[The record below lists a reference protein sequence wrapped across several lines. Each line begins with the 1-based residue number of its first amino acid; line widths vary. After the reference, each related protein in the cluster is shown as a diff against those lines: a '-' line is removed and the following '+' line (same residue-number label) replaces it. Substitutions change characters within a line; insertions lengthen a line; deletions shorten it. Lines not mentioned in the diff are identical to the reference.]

1 MPVYKLCMK
10 IIKKNLPSMMIY
22 IVIFLGITAIFSAN
36 ATKNQSTNFSPQKA
50 SVAFISEESSPLIE
64 GFKQE
69 LSKNA
74 NYVSIPDETEKLQD
88 ALFFRNVTCII
99 RIPKGFTE
107 AFLRGEDVRIQKTV
121 VPNSIS
127 NAYVDININQ
137 YFNEAKLYV
146 KNIKG
151 INQEELVQH
160 LKTDLAADV
169 PVELSRVQTSTD
181 THNDFSMN
189 YFNYLAYAL
198 CSVLIL
204 GISSVM
210 LVFNDKDLSRRNFC
224 SPISAGQVNFHFILA
239 NLTFTFSCWAIM
251 VSVGILMSVQNN
263 LNSNLLYYLL
273 NSFVFTLCASS
284 ISFLIGNLLK
294 NRNAISAVCNV
305 VTLGPCFI
313 SGVFVPQ
320 EFLSDSVLKIAGFT
334 PTYWY
339 VKTNNLISSLTNM
352 STSNLQQ
359 ISYYMLIEFGF
370 ALAFFAVSL
379 VVGKNKRMNNS

>member
-1 MPVYKLCMK
+1 M
-10 IIKKNLPSMMIY
+10 
-22 IVIFLGITAIFSAN
+22 
-36 ATKNQSTNFSPQKA
+36 
-50 SVAFISEESSPLIE
+50 
-64 GFKQE
+64 
-69 LSKNA
+69 
-74 NYVSIPDETEKLQD
+74 
-88 ALFFRNVTCII
+88 
-99 RIPKGFTE
+99 
-107 AFLRGEDVRIQKTV
+107 
-121 VPNSIS
+121 PNSIS

-224 SPISAGQVNFHFILA
+224 SPSVLGQVNFHFILA

-320 EFLSDSVLKIAGFT
+320 EFLSDSVLKSQALPQ
-334 PTYWY
+334 PTG
-339 VKTNNLISSLTNM
+339 M
-352 STSNLQQ
+352 
-359 ISYYMLIEFGF
+359 
-370 ALAFFAVSL
+370 
-379 VVGKNKRMNNS
+379 